1 MAGTEVEV
9 GGPAKREFKKGAS
22 GFKRAKR
29 RIGIRIDMTPMVDIA
44 FLLLIF
50 YMVTTVFSAPQAM
63 EISLPPDKDTTV
75 PIAES
80 KLLTILVDEDGNL
93 YWNMARETP
102 QPLEFD
108 SLRALLLSK
117 NEEQKK
123 VVTVVAIARA
133 ARFTRMVDV
142 IDEIQIVERHFK
154 EIDRKFSYRFSL
166 TPLSEFHKRELS
178 EARKHIGG
186 GGS

>member
-9 GGPAKREFKKGAS
+9 GGPGKREFKKGAS

-63 EISLPPDKDTTV
+63 EISLPPDKDATV

-80 KLLTILVDEDGNL
+80 KLLTIRVDQDENL

-108 SLRALLLSK
+108 SLRALLLDQ
-117 NEEQKK
+117 NEKQPKL
-123 VVTVVAIARA
+123 VTLIKIDKEAS
-133 ARFTRMVDV
+133 FTMMVDV

-154 EIDRKFSYRFSL
+154 EANPKFSYRFSL
-166 TPLSEFHKRELS
+166 TPFSEYDKRVMAEFKKN
-178 EARKHIGG
+178 AGG
-186 GGS
+186 G

>member
-1 MAGTEVEV
+1 MAGGTEVEV
-9 GGPAKREFKKGAS
+9 GGPGKREFKKGAS

-50 YMVTTVFSAPQAM
+50 YMVTTVFSMPQAM
-63 EISLPPDKDTTV
+63 EISMPPDKDASV

-80 KLLTILVDEDGNL
+80 KLLTLRLDGGENL
-93 YWNMARETP
+93 FWNMARETP

-108 SLRALLLSK
+108 SLRALLLRK
-117 NEEQKK
+117 NEEQPKL
-123 VVTVVAIARA
+123 VTLVKIDKG
-133 ARFTRMVDV
+133 ARFVKMVDV

-154 EIDRKFSYRFSL
+154 ETDPNFSYRFSL
-166 TPLSEFHKRELS
+166 TPFSEYDKRVMAEYMKK
-178 EARKHIGG
+178 AGG
-186 GGS
+186 G

>member
-1 MAGTEVEV
+1 MSGTEVDV
-9 GGPAKREFKKGAS
+9 GGPGKREYKKGAS

-50 YMVTTVFSAPQAM
+50 YMATTVFSAPQAM

-80 KLLTILVDEDGNL
+80 KLLTIRVDEEGNL

-108 SLRALLLSK
+108 SLRALLLERNK
-117 NEEQKK
+117 EQPKL
-123 VVTVVAIARA
+123 VTLIKIAKD

-154 EIDRKFSYRFSL
+154 VANRNFSYRFSL
-166 TPLSEFHKRELS
+166 TPFSEYDKRVMAEHKKET
-178 EARKHIGG
+178 

>member
-9 GGPAKREFKKGAS
+9 GGPGKREFKKGAS

-63 EISLPPDKDTTV
+63 EISLPPDQDTTV

-80 KLLTILVDEDGNL
+80 KLLTIRIDEDESL

-108 SLRALLLSK
+108 SLRALLLRR
-117 NEEQKK
+117 NEEQPKL
-123 VVTVVAIARA
+123 VTLIKIAKE

-154 EIDRKFSYRFSL
+154 ETDPKFSYRFSL
-166 TPLSEFHKRELS
+166 TPFSEYDKRIMAEFKENS
-178 EARKHIGG
+178 GG
-186 GGS
+186 G

>member
-9 GGPAKREFKKGAS
+9 GGPGKREYKKGAS

-80 KLLTILVDEDGNL
+80 KLLTIRVDEGGNL

-102 QPLEFD
+102 QTLEFD
-108 SLRALLLSK
+108 SLRALLLER
-117 NEEQKK
+117 NENQPKL
-123 VVTVVAIARA
+123 VTLIKIAKD

-154 EIDRKFSYRFSL
+154 EANPNFSYRFSL
-166 TPLSEFHKRELS
+166 TPFSEYDKRVMAEH
-178 EARKHIGG
+178 EKNAGG
-186 GGS
+186 I

>member
-9 GGPAKREFKKGAS
+9 GGPGKREYKKGAS

-63 EISLPPDKDTTV
+63 EISMPPDKDATV

-80 KLLTILVDEDGNL
+80 KLLTIIVDEDENL

-108 SLRALLLSK
+108 SLRALLLRQ
-117 NEEQKK
+117 NEEQPKL
-123 VVTVVAIARA
+123 VTVVVISKDAH
-133 ARFTRMVDV
+133 FTKMVDV

-154 EIDRKFSYRFSL
+154 ETNPKFSYRFSL
-166 TPLSEFHKRELS
+166 RPFSEYEKRIIDELK
-178 EARKHIGG
+178 RGIGG
-186 GGS
+186 S